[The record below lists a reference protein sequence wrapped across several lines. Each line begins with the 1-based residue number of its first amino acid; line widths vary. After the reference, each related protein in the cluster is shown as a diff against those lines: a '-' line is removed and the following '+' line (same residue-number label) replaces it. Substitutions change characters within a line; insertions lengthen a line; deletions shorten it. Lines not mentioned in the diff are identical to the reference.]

1 MISLILADDH
11 LLMQEGLKARLERET
26 DLNILDCVGT
36 GTKALEQTL
45 LLQPDLIL
53 LDINMPG
60 MSGIEVLESLKVEKS
75 NTKVIMLSMHDSQE
89 FIVSAMRSG
98 ACGYV
103 LKDVSSD
110 DLIKAIHT
118 VSLGGTYYSSAVS
131 QRLLD
136 SVTALQ
142 KEEVQ
147 QHLTQRE
154 EDVLAALANGD
165 CNKNIARHLSI
176 SVRTVETHRLRIKRK
191 LGVKS
196 TAALVRIALD
206 RGLVC

>member
-26 DLNILDCVGT
+26 ELSIVDCVGT
-36 GTKALEQTL
+36 GAEALAQTL
-45 LLQPDLIL
+45 RLQPDLIL
-53 LDINMPG
+53 LDINMPE
-60 MSGIEVLESLKVEKS
+60 MTGIEVLEALKTGKS
-75 NTKVIMLSMHDSQE
+75 STKVIILSMHDSQE

-118 VSLGGTYYSSAVS
+118 VAEGGTYYSSVVS

-154 EDVLAALANGD
+154 EDVLSALANGD
-165 CNKNIARHLSI
+165 CNKNIARNLSI

-196 TAALVRIALD
+196 TAALVRVALD